1 MFDQRIQ
8 KVKNVIRDIPDFP
21 KAGIIFKDI
30 TTLLKD
36 RESFAHAI
44 DLMIE
49 KIGDGQVD
57 AIASVESRGFI
68 FGSVIA
74 HRLRTGFIPIRKP
87 GKLPA
92 RTVSE
97 KYELEYGFDQVEIHA
112 DALKK
117 GESVLI
123 VDDLLA
129 TGGTALA
136 SCRLIEKLG
145 GIVPGVLFLIE
156 LSFLNG
162 RDYLHGYNVMSIIQY

>member
-36 RESFAHAI
+36 KECFIHAI

-49 KIGDGQVD
+49 QIGDKRID
-57 AIASVESRGFI
+57 AVASVESRGFI

-74 HRLRTGFIPIRKP
+74 HRLGVGFIPIRKP

-92 RTVSE
+92 KTVSE

-112 DALKK
+112 DALKT
-117 GESVLI
+117 GETILI

-145 GIVPGVLFLIE
+145 GTVLGVLFLIE